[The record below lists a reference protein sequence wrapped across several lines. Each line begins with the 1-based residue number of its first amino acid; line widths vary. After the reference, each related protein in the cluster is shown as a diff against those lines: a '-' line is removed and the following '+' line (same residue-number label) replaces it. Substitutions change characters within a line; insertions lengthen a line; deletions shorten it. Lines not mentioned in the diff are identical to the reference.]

1 MHGDDE
7 AGRAEAERRVGTRTS
22 SGWRVGEV
30 LRLNG
35 SGALHEASRGQGDA
49 TERCVL
55 HVTSGDVERS
65 LPLRAEFQR
74 GAWASA
80 RLSHPRAF
88 VPYDESTTAEGLPC
102 IAWPMAPGQPL
113 ADYIENGGGLPR
125 EDALRIL
132 EQMLDVL
139 EQAHASSVLH
149 GAIDPWAIWQTPRRS
164 ARLILFAFPPGVRD
178 VALYDG
184 RGLVALRRD
193 RYQAPELA
201 ESAEP
206 PTETSDLYSLAMVVA
221 CAMVGP
227 LPPRLGRTLACEK
240 LKVLGVDD
248 ALANVLSLALARSPG
263 DRYESAVAM
272 LKDVRRVMAGEPP
285 RLEASGATGGSFDGI
300 FLRESTSSIVLDL
313 RAREKAAVR
322 ARELAL
328 GSGGDRP
335 RGRSHVAGD
344 LLLLAMIVG
353 IVGAATFAIWHER
366 QEEERALEHAPT
378 SASR

>member
-1 MHGDDE
+1 M
-7 AGRAEAERRVGTRTS
+7 
-22 SGWRVGEV
+22 
-30 LRLNG
+30 
-35 SGALHEASRGQGDA
+35 
-49 TERCVL
+49 
-55 HVTSGDVERS
+55 
-65 LPLRAEFQR
+65 
-74 GAWASA
+74 
-80 RLSHPRAF
+80 
-88 VPYDESTTAEGLPC
+88 
-102 IAWPMAPGQPL
+102 
-113 ADYIENGGGLPR
+113 
-125 EDALRIL
+125 
-132 EQMLDVL
+132 
-139 EQAHASSVLH
+139 
-149 GAIDPWAIWQTPRRS
+149 
-164 ARLILFAFPPGVRD
+164 
-178 VALYDG
+178 
-184 RGLVALRRD
+184 
-193 RYQAPELA
+193 
-201 ESAEP
+201 
-206 PTETSDLYSLAMVVA
+206 
-221 CAMVGP
+221 
-227 LPPRLGRTLACEK
+227 ACEK